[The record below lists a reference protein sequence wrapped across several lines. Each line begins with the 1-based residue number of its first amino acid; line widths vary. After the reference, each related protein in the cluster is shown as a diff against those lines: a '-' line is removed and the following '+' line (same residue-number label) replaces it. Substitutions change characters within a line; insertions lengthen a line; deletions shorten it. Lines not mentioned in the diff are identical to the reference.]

1 MEKVKEFD
9 SYQKEVMDLAVKYGF
24 ICQTMGGTAMFATD
38 KNQLEAFGEE
48 KYLQRQKGMN
58 GIDMEVHN
66 N

>member
-1 MEKVKEFD
+1 
-9 SYQKEVMDLAVKYGF
+9 MDLAVKYGF